1 MSDNPRDFPI
11 LLAVLALAITLTVI
25 AHACAAP
32 VYHAYGASG
41 PAASGSHPRTVYWSV

>member
-11 LLAVLALAITLTVI
+11 LLAVLALAIALTVI

-41 PAASGSHPRTVYWSV
+41 PAPSHPSPGPRTRS